1 MCVHVCTYS
10 NQLTKVGI
18 AAVGIV
24 LHRSDPLTHASYN
37 VWIRIRTEQ
46 ECTSRDSGPTRMEL
60 KVSVDGVQ
68 RIVCGVTKKTTC
80 QEVVI
85 ALAQALGRPGRYS
98 LKEKFKE
105 YERSMTPSEH
115 LLESLEKYGQQ
126 AREVQLTLQHLG
138 PSTVEDN
145 GLSSAGPPLR
155 KSEVGSKHRAARRA
169 ASAHRQSLP
178 PLSRLRLDAEP
189 PHTAEVKGQ
198 KRKSFTLVEEA
209 RGWLESL
216 GWNGRFQ
223 GIQEKEKGLDTE
235 KTESRQS
242 PEVDSGL
249 FSSTERGSRKFP
261 TVTTHQKRESL
272 LCEPDSRAKGLDKNE
287 DMKSMQFLTHKVNE
301 EQDALR
307 TLLVC
312 QQTRLHEL
320 QAQIDAV
327 EAQINKLEEEHQ
339 SEKEQEFIQH
349 WENELRA
356 EEAYGQDLQQ
366 QFLEMKR
373 KASECKARLE
383 EYKFRLRGL
392 GEGQNLNFAVAQ
404 GEDSGTLYSDSP
416 IRGGFQEEE
425 EKLLQA
431 GNRTG
436 RNTMLT
442 PIGEPCLSL
451 GQILRCQNM
460 HTGPSAPEQLR
471 ERWVRNAM
479 FRCSEV
485 TMYPSSTRV

>member
-1 MCVHVCTYS
+1 
-10 NQLTKVGI
+10 
-18 AAVGIV
+18 
-24 LHRSDPLTHASYN
+24 
-37 VWIRIRTEQ
+37 
-46 ECTSRDSGPTRMEL
+46 MEL
-60 KVSVDGVQ
+60 KVTVDGVQ

-98 LKEKFKE
+98 LKEKLKE

-138 PSTVEDN
+138 PSKVEDN
-145 GLSSAGPPLR
+145 VLSSAGTRLR
-155 KSEVGSKHRAARRA
+155 KSEVGSKNWAARRA
-169 ASAHRQSLP
+169 GYVHRQSLP

-189 PHTAEVKGQ
+189 PHTVEAKGQ

-209 RGWLESL
+209 KGWLESL

-223 GIQEKEKGLDTE
+223 RIQQKEKGLDTE
-235 KTESRQS
+235 KTESHRC
-242 PEVDSGL
+242 PEGDSGQL
-249 FSSTERGSRKFP
+249 SSTVVSQERGNCKSP

-272 LCEPDSRAKGLDKNE
+272 LCETDSRAKGSGKNE
-287 DMKSMQFLTHKVNE
+287 ETKSMQLPTHKVNE

-312 QQTRLHEL
+312 QQASLHEL
-320 QAQIDAV
+320 QVQIGAV
-327 EAQINKLEEEHQ
+327 EAQIKLEEEHQ
-339 SEKEQEFIQH
+339 LEKEQEFFQQTVYEEDELQY

-356 EEAYGQDLQQ
+356 EAAYEQDLQQ

-373 KASECKARLE
+373 KAAECKARLE
-383 EYKFRLRGL
+383 EYKFRLHGL
-392 GEGQNLNFAVAQ
+392 GEGQNLNFAVPQ
-404 GEDSGTLYSDSP
+404 GEDLDTGYSDSP
-416 IRGGFQEEE
+416 IRGGFQEGE

-431 GNRTG
+431 GNRTESS
-436 RNTMLT
+436 TTLA
-442 PIGEPCLSL
+442 PIGEPCSSL
-451 GQILRCQNM
+451 GHFLRCQNI

-471 ERWVRNAM
+471 EKCWVRNAM

-485 TMYPSSTRV
+485 TMYTSSTRV